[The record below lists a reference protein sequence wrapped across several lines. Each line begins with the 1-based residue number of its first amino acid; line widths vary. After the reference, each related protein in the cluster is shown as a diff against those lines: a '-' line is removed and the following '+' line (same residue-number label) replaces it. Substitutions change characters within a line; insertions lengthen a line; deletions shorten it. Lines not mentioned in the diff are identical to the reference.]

1 MEYLTIVFLLTIM
14 KRSPLALHRFLSI
27 FFILFIS
34 TTAYSAQSARA
45 VGGLLDLRKERFDSS
60 VALKGQWKFYWKQ
73 LLPPQTSSDAPGSEL
88 VDFPFLWHGYILKDK
103 ELPSFGYATYTL
115 TILLPKTN
123 VPLSIT
129 VPDMY
134 SAYRLYLNKQLVAEN
149 GKVGTTKKDF
159 VPYWQTRTVN
169 IPSNTDSLRLT
180 LQIANFEH
188 SKAGISNDIL
198 IGKADSIAL
207 QKLRLTAIDLL
218 LTGCLLMSGLYFLGL
233 FIMGNRDKAILMFAL
248 YSFIFSYRI
257 FGIGD
262 YSLHSILP
270 GISWYIT
277 IRLEYMSLFAGI
289 GIFAL
294 YTCYLYPEASNQ
306 KLVRY
311 IYILC
316 FVFAFS
322 SLVLPPL
329 YFTQLINPFLLLMV
343 FCLIYVPYIYAR
355 AYLKKLP
362 GSVYALMS
370 TIAIVIVFGI
380 SLLFYW
386 GLAPKLQLLNFLCY
400 IAFFFLQSLV
410 LSHRVS
416 FQLKKARTEAEQGLT
431 SKTEFLSTMS
441 HEIRT
446 PLNSVIGMSHLLL
459 KNDPRK
465 DQIEHLDVMLFSAN
479 NLLSIVNDI
488 LDYSKIEAGKIS
500 FERIEM
506 DPASIVKNIVT
517 SLQASAQDKGIELA
531 LNIDSNLRY
540 KVIGDPT
547 RLSQVITNLVHN
559 AIKFTHVGKVQVNIH
574 VLQQDVTNITLKFQ
588 VMDSGIGI
596 SKEKH
601 KIIFERFTQA
611 DSTTSRGFG
620 GTGLGLAITK
630 KILELQDSSLELISE
645 EGKGSEFY
653 FIQTFDKSSLKQ
665 TTRKAGVLPDEN
677 NKPLNGVHIL
687 LVEDN
692 QMNVLVAQSFLKRWG
707 ATIEVAVNGLEAL
720 NKLDEDKHHLI
731 LMDLH
736 MPIMDGFEA
745 STKLRERGI
754 QIPII
759 ALTANL
765 PNEVDEK
772 VKDIG
777 INGMIVKPFLPDEL
791 YRTILHHVN
800 PQI

>member
-1 MEYLTIVFLLTIM
+1 MVFLPTTMI
-14 KRSPLALHRFLSI
+14 RAFLSSLRSLI
-27 FFILFIS
+27 ILVVLLVS
-34 TTAYSAQSARA
+34 TTVYAGKPARA
-45 VGGLLDLRKERFDSS
+45 VDGLLDLRKEKFDSS
-60 VALKGQWKFYWKQ
+60 VELKGQWRFYWKK
-73 LLPPQTSSDAPGSEL
+73 LVSPETNANPDSSTL
-88 VDFPFLWHGYILKDK
+88 VEFPFLWHGYFLKGE
-103 ELPSFGYATYTL
+103 ELPSFGYATYKL
-115 TILLPKTN
+115 TILLPESSS
-123 VPLSIT
+123 PLSIA

-134 SAYRLYLNKQLVAEN
+134 SAYRLYLNQHLVAEN
-149 GKVGTTKKDF
+149 GQVGTTKEDF
-159 VPYWQTRTVN
+159 IPYWQTHTVN
-169 IPSNTDSLRLT
+169 IPPNADTIHLT

-188 SKAGISNDIL
+188 SKGGISNDIE
-198 IGKADSIAL
+198 IGKADFMAL
-207 QKLRLTAIDLL
+207 RKLQFTAIDLL

-248 YSFIFSYRI
+248 YSIVFSYRI
-257 FGIGD
+257 LGIGD
-262 YSLHSILP
+262 YTLHSILP
-270 GISWYIT
+270 GINWHIT
-277 IRLEYMSLFAGI
+277 IRLEYISLFAGI
-289 GIFAL
+289 GIFSL
-294 YTCYLYPEASNQ
+294 YTCYLYPEASN
-306 KLVRY
+306 LRMVRF

-316 FVFAFS
+316 FLFAFA

-329 YFTQLINPFLLLMV
+329 YFTQLINPFLLLMA
-343 FCLIYVPYIYAR
+343 FCLVYVPYIYTK

-370 TIAIVIVFGI
+370 TIAIVTVFGI

-416 FQLKKARTEAEQGLT
+416 FQLKKARVEAEQGLV
-431 SKTEFLSTMS
+431 SKSEFLSTMS

-459 KNDPRK
+459 KTNPRK

-500 FERIEM
+500 FEEIEM
-506 DPASIVKNIVT
+506 DAPAIVKNIII
-517 SLQASAQDKGIELA
+517 SLQASAQDKGIELT
-531 LNIDSNLRY
+531 LDCDPDLRH
-540 KVIGDPT
+540 KLIGDPT

-559 AIKFTHVGKVQVNIH
+559 ATKFTHVGTVQVKIGVQEQNE
-574 VLQQDVTNITLKFQ
+574 TSMTLKFQ
-588 VMDSGIGI
+588 VKDSGIGI

-601 KIIFERFTQA
+601 KLIFERFTQA
-611 DSTTSRGFG
+611 DSSTSRGFG

-630 KILELQDSSLELISE
+630 RILELQNSSLELKSE

-653 FIQTFDKSSLKQ
+653 FVQTFSKSSLKE
-665 TTRKAGVLPDEN
+665 TALMTGTLPDESH
-677 NKPLNGVHIL
+677 KPLSGIHIL

-707 ATIEVAVNGLEAL
+707 ATIDVAANGLEAL
-720 NKLDEDKHHLI
+720 HKLDEEKHRLI

-736 MPIMDGFEA
+736 MPVMDGYEA
-745 STKLRERGI
+745 TTRLRKRG
-754 QIPII
+754 IPII

-765 PNEVDEK
+765 PNEIDEK
-772 VKDIG
+772 VNEVG
-777 INGMIVKPFLPDEL
+777 INDVVVKPFLPDEL
-791 YRTILHHVN
+791 YRIILHHIN
-800 PQI
+800 PLN